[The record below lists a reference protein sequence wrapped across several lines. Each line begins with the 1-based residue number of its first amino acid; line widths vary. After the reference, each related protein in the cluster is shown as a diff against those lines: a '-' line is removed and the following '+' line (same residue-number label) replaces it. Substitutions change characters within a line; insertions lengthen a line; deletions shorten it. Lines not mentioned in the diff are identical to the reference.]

1 MEPRPHP
8 PATQRQPHRRSSHP
22 DVILRE
28 PGTTRRRPPFD
39 ESLATG
45 AFGSANDVPLV
56 VPQRWQPTAWQE
68 GVVLF
73 VQAPNAW
80 LDGTCHFPSPG
91 LRDNGIFFFKNPNP
105 VLPTDAGQLPVA
117 LTASIRRTTRGLVG
131 HQEGCQPRAP
141 RAPRLFHGESAPK
154 TASVWL
160 HLHFLPRGHKYC
172 EATPGLIGPLLCLP
186 LFCLFPQPHFCAGQ
200 TLCYV
205 GQNGSFLAGK
215 RKSLV
220 SVANLFPFFG
230 VTSGLLFGLPFW
242 WFLGDLIRAGGTALL
257 GILDCLSE
265 GCYDVGMSSL
275 DWGHPSSWVPRDNEI
290 ITWLDMRT
298 WVRLGQRRRTGPWTD
313 DKSIRD
319 VICIRHKDGQ

>member
-1 MEPRPHP
+1 MS
-8 PATQRQPHRRSSHP
+8 RSLSRSGGNQQHGRKVSCFLSRNP
-22 DVILRE
+22 TL
-28 PGTTRRRPPFD
+28 GWMG
-39 ESLATG
+39 LAISQ
-45 AFGSANDVPLV
+45 ALV
-56 VPQRWQPTAWQE
+56 SVTM
-68 GVVLF
+68 
-73 VQAPNAW
+73 
-80 LDGTCHFPSPG
+80 
-91 LRDNGIFFFKNPNP
+91 GIFFFKNPNP

-141 RAPRLFHGESAPK
+141 RTPRLFHGESAPK

-172 EATPGLIGPLLCLP
+172 EATPGLIGPLFCLP

-220 SVANLFPFFG
+220 SVASLFPFFG

-242 WFLGDLIRAGGTALL
+242 WFLGDLIRASGTALL

-265 GCYDVGMSSL
+265 GCNDVGMSSL
-275 DWGHPSSWVPRDNEI
+275 DWGHPSPGPPG
-290 ITWLDMRT
+290 ITKLSR
-298 WVRLGQRRRTGPWTD
+298 GWT
-313 DKSIRD
+313 
-319 VICIRHKDGQ
+319 